1 MPPRA
6 SKGKAK
12 KSSSKPTSRNPPVKP
27 KNTRKRH
34 ASESEESDDDTGPS
48 QKQKSRKRKK
58 QAIEVLED
66 NDRDII
72 PEEVEDDEPEEDGG
86 EVSGSIFAWASEN
99 LPLCRMRTVVL
110 KTVIQSQPQLSYL

>member
-12 KSSSKPTSRNPPVKP
+12 KASSKPTPRNPPVKS
-27 KNTRKRH
+27 KNTRKRQ

-58 QAIEVLED
+58 QAIEIHEES
-66 NDRDII
+66 DRDII
-72 PEEVEDDEPEEDGG
+72 PEEIEEDEPEEDGG

-99 LPLCRMRTVVL
+99 LSLYRIVVL
-110 KTVIQSQPQLSYL
+110 KPVIQSRPQLSYL